1 MRRTRSAASG
11 FSRRALMS
19 TGLLWATSAW
29 ARGWDK
35 HIEQTALGPLEW
47 GEWGSGGVVLSI
59 HGTPGGFDTGLA
71 TGRLVG
77 TGFRYLATSRS
88 GYLGTPAPR
97 GLGASESLRREAD
110 LYAALLDKLHIER
123 VPVLAYSGGG
133 PFALTFATRYPERC
147 RAVVLASGETQRD
160 PETRAGHFWRR
171 VTEEMEAAS
180 DAVSWLPPL
189 VAPHTA
195 FSEVL
200 RSVWPISRR
209 LGGMVRD
216 DDIFATLPDLE
227 LEKVRQPVLQVHGTS
242 DRIVPFRHATAA
254 AGRLPHTELFPV
266 KHGSHFSTIQS
277 GSKAAARIVAFLADY
292 AG

>member
-1 MRRTRSAASG
+1 MAITSG
-11 FSRRALMS
+11 FSRRALVS
-19 TGLLWATSAW
+19 GSFFWATAAW
-29 ARGWDK
+29 ARGWDR

-47 GEWGSGGVVLSI
+47 GEWGSGPAVLSI

-77 TGFRYLATSRS
+77 GGFRYLATSRS

-97 GLGASESLRREAD
+97 GMPAGESLRREAD
-110 LYAALLDKLHIER
+110 LYIALLDKLHIER

-160 PETRAGHFWRR
+160 PETKAGHFWRR
-171 VTEEMEAAS
+171 AGEELEAAS
-180 DAVSWLPPL
+180 DVVSWFPPL

-200 RSVWPISRR
+200 RTVWPISRR

-242 DRIVPFRHATAA
+242 DHIVPFGHATAA
-254 AGRLPHTELFPV
+254 AARLPHTELFPV
-266 KHGSHFSTIQS
+266 KGGSHFSTIQR
-277 GSKAAARIVAFLADY
+277 GSKAAARIVAFLREY
-292 AG
+292 AAK